1 MPMNPSFTDFPLN
14 KQLLSAIEAAGFV
27 SPTPIQERSINPI
40 LAGQQVVGIAQ
51 TGTGKTAAF
60 AIPIISRLN
69 YAQGDEPRALILAP
83 TRELALQITEHFMIL
98 AQNTDLRILA
108 LYGGSGLKAQREA
121 LHEGID
127 ILVATPG
134 RLYELYKQGE
144 LVLKKVQVFVIDE
157 ADKMMDMGFIGAIH
171 QLLEVLPKK
180 KQCLLF
186 SATMTT
192 RVEALY
198 NDFMEFPMLIESSP
212 QSTPAKTVKQLLY
225 PLPNLKTKLNLLLYL
240 LNERGPEKKTIVFC
254 KTKTLANQVFK
265 YLTRKLGDD
274 YVRVIHGNKDQNTR
288 IKSMTDMRDGVV
300 PCLIATDVA
309 ARGIDIPEVALVVNF
324 DVPLIAEEYIHR
336 IGRTGRAGL
345 AGEAITFCN
354 PAEEYYFKF
363 IEKLTRQKIPLQLL
377 PDGVHLEVTL
387 YPEQQSLAME
397 IDLQR
402 KKEDP
407 TFMGAFH
414 EKKGK
419 AANLKTKAAAP
430 VLKGKHA
437 KDAAKTWGKTVVVRK
452 FGPDGKE
459 IRATKK
465 NTPVGGKKAPAG
477 GKTGKFSVAT
487 PKRAGKR

>member
-14 KQLLSAIEAAGFV
+14 KQLLSAIQAAGFET
-27 SPTPIQERSINPI
+27 PTPIQERSINPI
-40 LAGQQVVGIAQ
+40 LAGAQVVGIAQ

-60 AIPIISRLN
+60 AIPIISKLN
-69 YAQGDEPRALILAP
+69 YAQGAEPRALILAP
-83 TRELALQITEHFMIL
+83 TRELALQITEHFHML
-98 AQNTDLRILA
+98 AQNSDLRILA
-108 LYGGSGLKAQREA
+108 IYGGSGLKAQREG
-121 LHEGID
+121 LEQGID
-127 ILVATPG
+127 ILIATPG

-171 QLLEVLPKK
+171 QLLEVLPNK

-186 SATMTT
+186 SATMTS
-192 RVEALY
+192 RVEVLY

-212 QSTPAKTVKQLLY
+212 QSTPAKTVKQLMY
-225 PLPNLKTKLNLLLYL
+225 PVPNLKTKLNLLLFL
-240 LNERGPEKKTIVFC
+240 LDQQGKERKTIVFC

-265 YLTRKLGDD
+265 YLSRKISED

-288 IKSMTDMRDGVV
+288 IKSMNDMRDGVV

-309 ARGIDIPEVALVVNF
+309 ARGIDIAEIGLVVNF

-345 AGEAITFCN
+345 SGEAITFCN
-354 PAEEYYFKF
+354 PAEEYYLKF
-363 IEKLTRQKIPLQLL
+363 IEKLTRQKIPLSLL
-377 PDGVHLEVTL
+377 PEGVKLEVTL
-387 YPEQQSLAME
+387 YPEQQALAME

-402 KKEDP
+402 KKDDP
-407 TFMGAFH
+407 TFQGAFH
-414 EKKGK
+414 EKKGQ

-437 KDAAKTWGKTVVVRK
+437 KDAAKTWGKTAPGIK
-452 FGPDGKE
+452 NFG
-459 IRATKK
+459 
-465 NTPVGGKKAPAG
+465 GGKGGNFKAG
-477 GKTGKFSVAT
+477 L
-487 PKRAGKR
+487 PKRSGKR